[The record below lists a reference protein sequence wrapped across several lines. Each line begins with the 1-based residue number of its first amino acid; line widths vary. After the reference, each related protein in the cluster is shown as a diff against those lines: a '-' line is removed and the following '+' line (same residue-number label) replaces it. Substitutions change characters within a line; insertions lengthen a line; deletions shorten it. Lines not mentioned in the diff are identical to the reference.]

1 MWEWFKYLFEHP
13 SKERWRQI
21 EQDEKERRERERQ
34 QEKERLEKA
43 LSERIPLHK
52 RLHRIRKLCLN
63 VLADSNKFYPKWDRD
78 NTLYYYFNTT
88 LGWKRFYLYEDWDNS
103 VLDDCLRKITFRY
116 YDIKENDYPMLFS
129 IGCKYNSADVYPI
142 IERGVT
148 SDSIDLALL
157 EIEEYLIE
165 RMKETEEIQ
174 AWHDSQVKI
183 LEQKEGLICQD

>member
-1 MWEWFKYLFEHP
+1 MWELFKYLFEHP

-21 EQDEKERRERERQ
+21 EQEEKERRERERQ

-43 LSERIPLHK
+43 LAERIPLHK
-52 RLHRIRKLCLN
+52 RLYRIRKM
-63 VLADSNKFYPKWDRD
+63 VLDVLSDVNKFYGKWDTY
-78 NTLYYYFNTT
+78 NNLYYYFKTN
-88 LGWKRFYLYEDWDNS
+88 LGWKRFQIFEDWDS
-103 VLDDCLRKITFRY
+103 SELDDCLRKISFKY
-116 YDIKENDYPMLFS
+116 EDIKENKYLKLFS
-129 IGCKYNSADVYPI
+129 IDCKYNSAEVYPI

-165 RMKETEEIQ
+165 RMKETEEIR

-183 LEQKEGLICQD
+183 LEQKEGLICKD